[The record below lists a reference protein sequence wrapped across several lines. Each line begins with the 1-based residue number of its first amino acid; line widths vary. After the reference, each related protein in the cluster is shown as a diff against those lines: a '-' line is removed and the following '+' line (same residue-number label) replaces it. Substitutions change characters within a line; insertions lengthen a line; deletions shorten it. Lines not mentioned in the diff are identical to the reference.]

1 MWFERD
7 RLGVHSMGHDA
18 RGQRRY
24 FTSDTI
30 DALRA
35 LPPRELEDLH
45 DVLAQ
50 LEADVLVEYDPE
62 DASIDH
68 DDEDRHRLVTL
79 PVDFAFPPTTADFA
93 TAFTAHVQSV
103 PLRWRLDV
111 AAVAFELVGT
121 LLDPYWAEQRARRT
135 ATWRITARR
144 RRGSRRSRR
153 R

>member
-7 RLGVHSMGHDA
+7 QLGVHSMGHDA

-24 FTSDTI
+24 FTPETI
-30 DALRA
+30 EALGA
-35 LPPRELEDLH
+35 VPPRELEELH

-62 DASIDH
+62 DDAIDQA
-68 DDEDRHRLVTL
+68 DEDRHRLVTL
-79 PVDFAFPPTTADFA
+79 PVEFAFPSTTSDFA
-93 TAFTAHVQSV
+93 TAFTAHVEGV

-121 LLDPYWAEQRARRT
+121 LLDPYWAEQRTRRA
-135 ATWRITARR
+135 ATWRATARR
-144 RRGSRRSRR
+144 RRGSRRARR
-153 R
+153 